1 MRDYPTSVDN
11 NAKNGQLIPARQ
23 PGRRTSLAYVSPL
36 HSLANALSARDP
48 SGVALRRATRAAV
61 AVPLSIVVLTR
72 IPVLEET
79 ALFGVFAVLALLV
92 FADFG
97 GPLRRRA
104 IAYLS
109 TVAAGVPIMMIGAV
123 AGQTIAG
130 AMVMM
135 AVVALVLGLL
145 AVLRGF
151 VASAQTTLL
160 LATVL
165 AVTSSPPDSFL
176 TGAAAWL
183 IGGLLATAAALL
195 LWPAPAGA
203 ALRNALADVM
213 SQVSQVV
220 RVQWRPQLGPDTLKS
235 ENTALDRCLTKLHAC
250 FDGNLQ
256 RPAGVTAKDR
266 ALSELVDIANRFHA
280 FQEWRDVTYS
290 GTHHELDKANQ
301 KLANAVADS
310 LAETAKI
317 IGDGH
322 GTTTPEL
329 VAEARAEHLAA
340 VADWAHKARTHD
352 SGAAVRETME
362 QAFPLRVTSVSAE
375 LASANAFALQTGK
388 SNTFFDASMQA
399 ELNRPK
405 QGVWG
410 RIRSHLSWQSAWFR
424 NALRSAIA
432 LAISVGLAKYL
443 GLGHEFWIVLGTL
456 SALRFD
462 ALGTGRTVVQAFLG
476 TAAGVAIAMVLI
488 WLIGDNSAVWWVLL
502 PISLLVA
509 AYTPGTFS
517 LAIGQAGFSLAVL
530 VLFSLLFPAR
540 IETAE
545 LRILE
550 VSIGLA
556 VSFCVAILMWPRG
569 VTATLYARMDQA
581 VNAATDHLVA
591 AVDFTCG
598 GAIDQPALTQYSR
611 NSWGAIDRAQEAFDL
626 SIAQKPPKTVPL
638 WQWSRLNTSARLLDF
653 AAHLYPGMLRIVA
666 ETGPNR
672 VVPDTLVGPM
682 LDAASEVREDLRT
695 TMVTWLKSSTT
706 APQDP
711 TEPGVHLASPS
722 PSPALASLEASIDQY
737 LEMPTDWRGEGS
749 DPRPVVISWMT
760 DWLAQ
765 IEWNARTLREDVEL
779 QSAAQPQAVAPDA
792 H

>member
-1 MRDYPTSVDN
+1 M
-11 NAKNGQLIPARQ
+11 
-23 PGRRTSLAYVSPL
+23 SPL
-36 HSLANALSARDP
+36 HSLTHAMSQRDP
-48 SGVALRRATRAAV
+48 TGVAIRRATRAAV
-61 AVPLSIVVLTR
+61 AVPASIVVLTN
-72 IPVLEET
+72 IPGLQET

-97 GPLRRRA
+97 GSRQRRA
-104 IAYLS
+104 MAYLS
-109 TVAAGVPIMMIGAV
+109 TVAVGVPIMMIGAI

-130 AMVMM
+130 AMIMM
-135 AVVALVLGLL
+135 AVVALVFGLL

-165 AVTSSPPDSFL
+165 AVTSSPPDSIV

-183 IGGLLATAAALL
+183 VGGLLATAAALL

-203 ALRNALADVM
+203 ALRNALAGVLR
-213 SQVSQVV
+213 QVSAVV
-220 RVQWRPQLGPDTLKS
+220 RVRWDPRPDP
-235 ENTALDRCLTKLHAC
+235 TALHQENAALGDCLEKLHAC

-266 ALSELVDIANRFHA
+266 ALSELVDVANRFTT
-280 FQEWRDVTYS
+280 FQEWRDVTYN
-290 GTHHELDKANQ
+290 GDHQELDHANHQ
-301 KLANAVADS
+301 LANAVADS
-310 LAETAKI
+310 LSESAEVIAT
-317 IGDGH
+317 GQ
-322 GTTTPEL
+322 GTPTPD
-329 VAEARAEHLAA
+329 AMAQARAEHLAA
-340 VADWAHKARTHD
+340 VADWAQTARTD
-352 SGAAVRETME
+352 EPGSAVRETME

-375 LASANAFALQTGK
+375 LASANAFVLQTGK
-388 SNTFFDASMQA
+388 PTTFFDASMQA

-405 QGVWG
+405 QGVWV

-476 TAAGVAIAMVLI
+476 TAAGVAIAMALI
-488 WLIGDNSAVWWVLL
+488 WLVADDSAIWWFLL
-502 PISLLVA
+502 PISLFFA

-569 VTATLYARMDQA
+569 VTATLYTRMDQA

-598 GAIDQPALTQYSR
+598 GAIDHTALSQYSR
-611 NSWGAIDRAQEAFDL
+611 DSWGAIDRAQEAFDL
-626 SIAQKPPKTVPL
+626 SIVQKPPKTVPL

-653 AAHLYPGMLRIVA
+653 AAHLYPGLLRTVA
-666 ETGPNR
+666 DRGPNR

-682 LDAASEVREDLRT
+682 LDAASGVREDLRA
-695 TMVTWLKSSTT
+695 TMVTWLQVSRDVS
-706 APQDP
+706 P
-711 TEPGVHLASPS
+711 TQSEPSLHLASIA
-722 PSPALASLEASIDQY
+722 PSPALASLQTAIDAY
-737 LEMPTDWRGEGS
+737 LQMPTDWRGIGS

-765 IEWNARTLREDVEL
+765 IEWNARTLREEVENRSDAED
-779 QSAAQPQAVAPDA
+779 QPVAAAAQ
-792 H
+792 